1 MEAAN
6 QMCRRKSQSS
16 AMMEQLE
23 REIHTLKNT
32 QIAVVS
38 TVIKNTTS
46 ETTAYRNPPNFSQY
60 LD

>member
-38 TVIKNTTS
+38 TVIKNTT
-46 ETTAYRNPPNFSQY
+46 Y
-60 LD
+60 